1 MNKNRAENSAK
12 KNHDR
17 VEAALSVWKR
27 EKKNRTDVLGS
38 YTGVPSED
46 NDNVPEQDSDDL

>member
-12 KNHDR
+12 KNHER
-17 VEAALSVWKR
+17 VESVLSVWKS
-27 EKKNRTDVLGS
+27 EKKSRTDVLGS